1 MKHAKSR
8 KLRQFSWEDS
18 IQEMIAKKAVD
29 FGGNRSAYLRYLVLR
44 DNPEFVKAAV
54 ERSERYG

>member
-1 MKHAKSR
+1 MKHTQNR

-18 IQEMIAKKAVD
+18 IQKMIVKKAAD

-44 DNPEFVKAAV
+44 DNPEYVVATV
-54 ERSERYG
+54 EWNERRG